1 MSTKNC
7 RKEPSETGNLGE
19 TARADGRYMYTK
31 GTLPRYLFF
40 FFCTGRRHSE
50 EQIHER
56 KSRGPSLS
64 CQKQALREV

>member
-1 MSTKNC
+1 VSTKNC

-40 FFCTGRRHSE
+40 FFVLEGDTL
-50 EQIHER
+50 
-56 KSRGPSLS
+56 KSRYMKEKAEDLVSVVRS
-64 CQKQALREV
+64 RH